1 VIPEGRGPAAAD
13 EVAVGEEVLDRLG
26 VDIGDTL
33 EVEGAG
39 NGQALR
45 VVGSYVQAGEND
57 PGSGALLTPEGF
69 TTLEGEDRD
78 SGVLVRFAR
87 DVDSDAALARLREL
101 GDQVEVTRAG
111 DAMPSNIDNVDELG
125 ALPAVLAAFLA
136 LLATV
141 AAAHALVSTT
151 RRRRHDFALLR
162 VLGFVGRQ
170 ARRTMRWQA
179 LTVAAVGLLVG
190 VPVGIVA
197 GRRLWSALA
206 HAIGVVD
213 DWSLPWLMVALAVA
227 VTVGVAVLLAIPP
240 GRMATRVPPGR
251 VLRTE

>member
-1 VIPEGRGPAAAD
+1 
-13 EVAVGEEVLDRLG
+13 
-26 VDIGDTL
+26 
-33 EVEGAG
+33 
-39 NGQALR
+39 
-45 VVGSYVQAGEND
+45 
-57 PGSGALLTPEGF
+57 
-69 TTLEGEDRD
+69 
-78 SGVLVRFAR
+78 
-87 DVDSDAALARLREL
+87 
-101 GDQVEVTRAG
+101 
-111 DAMPSNIDNVDELG
+111 MPSNIDNVDELG

-151 RRRRHDFALLR
+151 RRRRHDFAVLR

-170 ARRTMRWQA
+170 ARRTVRWQA